1 MVLTEREESNVRK
14 MPIIEEKIQKSADG
28 KFIVHKTVITW
39 IKPVGYYE
47 KVLSGPAEDKVAV

>member
-1 MVLTEREESNVRK
+1 MVLTEREESVVRK

-28 KFIVHKTVITW
+28 KFIIHKTIITW

-47 KVLSGPAEDKVAV
+47 KVLEGPAEAAV